1 MRPYV
6 TGPRPK
12 TITQHGIFRCTK
24 CFPLVVQRLCEKST
38 TVTLG
43 NEMTRN
49 RIRFLTPSDERDQ
62 WSKIDRARRSES
74 RFSTTL
80 NPAPSPLAL
89 VFISQLPKKR
99 RPWPDCLF
107 SSCAPM
113 PRRSNRSE
121 CEGEREERRSF
132 LYLPNGS
139 FSSPFVL
146 RRECSGLSSGM
157 HNQETH
163 ILASALE

>member
-12 TITQHGIFRCTK
+12 TITQHGIIRCK
-24 CFPLVVQRLCEKST
+24 CFPLVLRRLCETSP
-38 TVTLG
+38 TVTWG

-49 RIRFLTPSDERDQ
+49 RICFLTPSDERDQ
-62 WSKIDRARRSES
+62 WSKIDRARRLES

-89 VFISQLPKKR
+89 VFISQLPKKDAR
-99 RPWPDCLF
+99 GPTVCSLAVHLCQDQTGV
-107 SSCAPM
+107 SAK
-113 PRRSNRSE
+113 
-121 CEGEREERRSF
+121 ERGEERRKSF

-139 FSSPFVL
+139 FSFPFVL

-163 ILASALE
+163 ILTSALE